1 MEKRTCSHAFLRVKE
16 QEMEAS
22 FADVPLIAFLD
33 QGCPLGACRLAGAK
47 IFRCYSVLA
56 VLEFQYI
63 TEIFAKP
70 KL

>member
-1 MEKRTCSHAFLRVKE
+1 
-16 QEMEAS
+16 MEAS